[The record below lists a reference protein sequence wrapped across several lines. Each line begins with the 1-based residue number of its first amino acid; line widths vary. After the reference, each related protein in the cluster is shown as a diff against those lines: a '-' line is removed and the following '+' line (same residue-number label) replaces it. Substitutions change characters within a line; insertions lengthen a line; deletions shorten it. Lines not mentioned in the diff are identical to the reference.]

1 VSFIVVLQFFQAGFI
16 LSQLTSLT
24 AIGRILEKV
33 MFEVLTQK
41 LSKVFSV
48 LGNKGRLSEKDIE
61 EALREIRLALLEAD
75 VNFKVVKSFLADVK
89 EKALTAEVLESLT
102 PGQQIVKIVNEE
114 LINILGKERNPLIA
128 AGHPPSILM
137 LVGLQGSG
145 KTTTAAK
152 LALYF
157 KNAGQRPLLVAADT
171 RRPAAIDQLVTLG
184 KQLDIQVSAGDEKT
198 APLAVCRRALKQA
211 NEIAA
216 TWVIIDTQGRLHV
229 DEEMMKELAQ
239 LKTEIKPS
247 EVLLVVDAMTGQD
260 AVKTAEEFNKS
271 VVLTG
276 LVLTKMDGD
285 ARGGAALSIKSV
297 TGVPIKFI
305 GTGEKAS
312 AIEPFYPDRMASRIL
327 GMGDVLTLIEKA
339 EDAFDKQ
346 QAKQLEKKLRKAELD
361 LEDFL
366 VQLRQ
371 IKKMGS
377 LNQLVELLPGFSKI
391 ASGLPQSGS
400 EERLKKIESII
411 LSMTVEE
418 RRNPTIIGGSRR
430 RRIAK
435 GSGTSSGDVNQL
447 LNQFYQMK
455 KLAKMAATGKLP
467 RNLMGTFGR

>member
-1 VSFIVVLQFFQAGFI
+1 
-16 LSQLTSLT
+16 
-24 AIGRILEKV
+24 

-41 LSKVFSV
+41 LSKVFST
-48 LGNKGRLSEKDIE
+48 LGNRGRLSEKDIDK
-61 EALREIRLALLEAD
+61 ALREIRLALLEAD
-75 VNFKVVKSFLADVK
+75 VNFKVVKGFLANIK

-114 LINILGKERNPLIA
+114 LINILGKERTPLIP

-152 LALYF
+152 LALHF
-157 KNAGQRPLLVAADT
+157 KNTGQRPLLVAADT

-184 KQLDIQVSAGDEKT
+184 KQLDIPVSAGDEKS
-198 APLAVCRRALKQA
+198 APLAICRRALKQA
-211 NEIAA
+211 NEIAV

-229 DEEMMKELAQ
+229 DEELMNELTQ
-239 LKTEIKPS
+239 LKIEIKPS

-260 AVKTAEEFNKS
+260 AVNTADEFNKR

-297 TGVPIKFI
+297 TGVPVKFI

-312 AIEPFYPDRMASRIL
+312 AMEPFYPDRMASRIL

-339 EDAFDKQ
+339 EDTFDKQ
-346 QAKQLEKKLRKAELD
+346 QAKQLEKKLKKAELD

-377 LNQLVELLPGFSKI
+377 LNQLVELLPGFSKV
-391 ASGLPQSGS
+391 ASSLPQSGG
-400 EERLKKIESII
+400 EERLRKIESII
-411 LSMTVEE
+411 LSMTREE

-430 RRIAK
+430 KRIAK
-435 GSGTSSGDVNQL
+435 GSGTTSGDVNQL

-467 RNLMGTFGR
+467 KNLMSSFGK